1 MNPTQSNINAVVAVL
16 AEYGLKHAVICPGS
30 RNAPLVMAFA
40 RNPNI
45 TCHSVIDERS
55 AGFIALGMAIESN
68 QPVVLICTSGSA
80 VLNFYPAIVE
90 AFYMQ
95 IPLIVISADRPP
107 ELIDKWD
114 GQAIHQTN
122 VFSSHVKASF
132 NWPEILSSTDRDY
145 FIKQT
150 IKVFESSINNVKGP
164 VHLNIPLREPL
175 YTEAQSK
182 FDYPKIALPE
192 IGKSKVVNDEYV
204 NALDSIINSNKILIL
219 HGAGDNDLV
228 LNEYLQIIKQ
238 SQNCVI
244 VSDILSGQHTASSFL
259 NWESLLL
266 SSDENQKQ
274 NLVPD
279 VLISTGK
286 MILNKQFR
294 SFLKTNKPK
303 RHWHIAENGYYAD
316 PFDSNATIITTKVS
330 DFFEKLTE
338 NFKVSNQSNYYSD
351 WNILSESRK
360 KNESGIIES
369 EFNELLACKM
379 VLKALPNERLN
390 LHLANSMSV
399 RLAAYN
405 AEHLSS
411 NWKIKANR
419 GVSGIDGC
427 TSTALGAS
435 SVSNV
440 QNFLITGDLAF
451 FYDVNAF
458 LGVNI
463 PENFKIIILN
473 NNGGGIFRNVEG
485 APSMPEAKQY
495 LYTPHN
501 LNASHIATQYGI
513 NYIHA
518 HNQSSLEL
526 SLSEFINTTGNSIL
540 EIFTNPEINSQIFKQ
555 YKTIQI

>member
-1 MNPTQSNINAVVAVL
+1 MNPIQSNINAIVAVL

-45 TCHSVIDERS
+45 TCHSVVDERS
-55 AGFIALGMAIESN
+55 AGFIALGMAIETN
-68 QPVVLICTSGSA
+68 NPVVLICTSGSA

-107 ELIDKWD
+107 ELIDRWD
-114 GQAIHQTN
+114 GQAIHQAN

-132 NWPEILSSTDRDY
+132 HCPEILDSIDTDY

-150 IKVFESSINNVKGP
+150 SLVYETSITNVKGP

-175 YTEAQSK
+175 YTEAQSS
-182 FDYPKIALPE
+182 FVYPNIALPV
-192 IGKSKVVNDEYV
+192 INNSDEFNKDYL
-204 NALDSIINSNKILIL
+204 NELDSITNSDKILIL
-219 HGAGDNDLV
+219 LGAGENDSKITG
-228 LNEYLQIIKQ
+228 YLQLIKQ

-244 VSDILSGQHTASSFL
+244 VSDILSGQHTLSSFI

-266 SSDENQKQ
+266 SANENQKQ
-274 NLVPD
+274 NLIPD

-303 RHWHIAENGYYAD
+303 RHWHISKNGYYAD
-316 PFDSNATIITTKVS
+316 PFDSNATIININESV
-330 DFFEKLTE
+330 FFENLSSK
-338 NFKVSNQSNYYSD
+338 FKEKNQSQYNSD
-351 WNILSESRK
+351 WSSLSESRK
-360 KNESGIIES
+360 KNELGAIDS
-369 EFNELLACKM
+369 EFNELLACKL
-379 VLKALPNERLN
+379 VLQALPKENIN
-390 LHLANSMSV
+390 LHLANSMSI

-405 AEHLSS
+405 AEYLNS

-427 TSTALGAS
+427 TSTALGAA

-440 QNFLITGDLAF
+440 MNFLITGDLAF
-451 FYDVNAF
+451 FYDINAF

-485 APSMPEAKQY
+485 ASEMHEANQF

-501 LNASHIATQYGI
+501 LNASHIAEQYKI
-513 NYIHA
+513 HYIHA
-518 HNQSSLEL
+518 HNQRSLEL
-526 SLSEFINTTGNSIL
+526 ALDEFINSKGNSIL